1 MTGPAAGR
9 VHMPVKAML
18 KRPVSPLDVPNS
30 VPVFPLSGAL
40 LLPFSHRP
48 LNIFEPRY
56 VEMVDAAL
64 RGDRLIGLIQPEDT
78 SLESPPGRAPLQ
90 KIGCLGRL
98 THFEENGEGR
108 YFIILEGITRFA
120 LKSELTVMTPFRQCI
135 IDTAPFASDFVRE
148 HGEEEVDRERF
159 VKMMRD
165 YAEFANIELNWDE
178 IERTGTADLVNFCCM
193 VSPYGAAEKQVLL
206 EAHSLVERAET
217 LIAMT
222 EYEMHR
228 GGAGGGAPLN

>member
-1 MTGPAAGR
+1 
-9 VHMPVKAML
+9 ML
-18 KRPVSPLDVPNS
+18 KRPQSPHDIPKS

-64 RGDRLIGLIQPEDT
+64 RGDRLIGLIQPQDT
-78 SLESPPGRAPLQ
+78 SVESPAGRAPLQ
-90 KIGCLGRL
+90 QIGCLGRL

-108 YFIILEGITRFA
+108 YFIILEGITRFR
-120 LKSELTVMTPFRQCI
+120 LVSELTVMTPYRQCI
-135 IDTAPFASDFVRE
+135 VDSEPFAADFLRNY
-148 HGEEEVDRERF
+148 GEEAVDRERF

-165 YAEFANIELNWDE
+165 YAEYASIELNWDE
-178 IERTGTADLVNFCCM
+178 IDQTGTADLVNFCCM
-193 VSPYGAAEKQVLL
+193 VSPYGAAEKQALL
-206 EAHSLVERAET
+206 EAPSLEERAET

-222 EYEMHR
+222 EYEIAR
-228 GGAGGGAPLN
+228 GGPGGATPLN